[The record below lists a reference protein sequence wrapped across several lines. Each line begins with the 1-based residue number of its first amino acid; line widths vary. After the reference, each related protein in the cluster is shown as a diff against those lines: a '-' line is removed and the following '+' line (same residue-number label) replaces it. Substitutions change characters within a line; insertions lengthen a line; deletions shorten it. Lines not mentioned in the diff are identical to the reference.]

1 MRWVFIAAL
10 ATLAALGA
18 VACSGQNTVSGTITF
33 GGDTTIPDGS
43 VLTVQLRDASY
54 QDAASILIAEQTIE
68 NPKRFPLAF
77 SVQYDPDDI
86 DQRAIYGLGIR
97 ITLNDRLLYINDT
110 AFDVL
115 TRGNPHRNVKTWV
128 VAVGS

>member
-1 MRWVFIAAL
+1 MRMIFAIALVTL
-10 ATLAALGA
+10 ATLGA

-33 GGDTTIPDGS
+33 DGDAAIPDGS
-43 VLTVQLRDASY
+43 VLTIQLRDVSY

-68 NPKRFPLAF
+68 NPKRFPQGF

-86 DQRAIYGLGIR
+86 DQRATYGLAIT
-97 ITLNDRLLYINDT
+97 ITLGERLLYINDT

-115 TRGNPHRNVKTWV
+115 TRGNPSRNVKTWV
-128 VAVGS
+128 IAVGS

>member
-1 MRWVFIAAL
+1 MRLVFTAAL
-10 ATLAALGA
+10 VALAALGA
-18 VACSGQNTVSGTITF
+18 VACSGQDTVSGTITF
-33 GGDTTIPDGS
+33 DGDAAIPAGS
-43 VLTVQLRDASY
+43 VLTVQLRDVSY
-54 QDAASILIAEQTIE
+54 QDAASTLIAEQTIE
-68 NPKRFPLAF
+68 NPERFPLDF

-115 TRGNPHRNVKTWV
+115 TRGNPSSNVKTWV